1 MNCGACG
8 VGGMLRRAGDNII
21 THRRRCSRIG
31 DDVEEV
37 LLLIECDL
45 VEFYLLFCVR
55 DSSTF
60 FSMLLAWNI
69 LPTLKL

>member
-1 MNCGACG
+1 MSCVAFG

-45 VEFYLLFCVR
+45 VGSFIC
-55 DSSTF
+55 F
-60 FSMLLAWNI
+60 FVCEIRLRSFQCSWLG
-69 LPTLKL
+69 TSCRH